1 MVEFQPTE
9 RQRRNYYFA
18 IISVISMQITASTI
32 YMVFPLFFASVGLNK
47 AESGLLISIGTL
59 AGVISSIAA
68 GVLSNRYGRKNVLL
82 IGTLLY
88 TVVFFVFAYSP
99 AHFGVL
105 MALRFVEGIGFY
117 IMPVMVTTMAADTF
131 PPAERGRAMSLYSV
145 SSGVGNLIGPLVSPF
160 LITGN
165 SYFTYFVFSGAFVG
179 VSALV
184 MILLVKETLSDSLKE
199 KLKSA
204 SAGKKIS
211 ISGFLKSVKGLGAVV
226 GIFLVSVLLYRTG
239 YTMIDPFFSLY
250 LRDVLNINLSLT
262 SYIFAVR
269 ALAMIAFAPLA
280 GIFTDRWG
288 RKNAVLLGLGLS
300 VVTLIGYTYAF
311 DFLPMLLLK
320 GLDGVT
326 WSVLLTAINTL
337 MSDMLS
343 PEMRGFG
350 MGLQSAISQQ
360 SSTIGSVFSGFLIDA
375 YGFNLVFY
383 LAAGAAVLSLLV
395 VLGFIPEPKRRK
407 GLASPVPTP
416 SH

>member
-1 MVEFQPTE
+1 
-9 RQRRNYYFA
+9 
-18 IISVISMQITASTI
+18 
-32 YMVFPLFFASVGLNK
+32 
-47 AESGLLISIGTL
+47 
-59 AGVISSIAA
+59 
-68 GVLSNRYGRKNVLL
+68 
-82 IGTLLY
+82 
-88 TVVFFVFAYSP
+88 
-99 AHFGVL
+99 
-105 MALRFVEGIGFY
+105 
-117 IMPVMVTTMAADTF
+117 
-131 PPAERGRAMSLYSV
+131 
-145 SSGVGNLIGPLVSPF
+145 
-160 LITGN
+160 
-165 SYFTYFVFSGAFVG
+165 
-179 VSALV
+179 

-199 KLKSA
+199 KLKTA
-204 SAGKKIS
+204 SAGKKRS
-211 ISGFLKSVKGLGAVV
+211 ISGFITSAKGLGAVV
-226 GIFLVSVLLYRTG
+226 GIFLASVLIYRIG

-250 LRDVLNINLSLT
+250 LRDVLSINLSLT

-288 RKNAVLLGLGLS
+288 RKNAVLLGLALS

-311 DFLPMLLLK
+311 DFFPMLILK

-360 SSTIGSVFSGFLIDA
+360 SSTIGSIFSGFLIDA

-395 VLGFIPEPKRRK
+395 VLGFVPEPKRRK
-407 GLASPVPTP
+407 LSVAPAPLT

>member
-1 MVEFQPTE
+1 MVEFIPSE
-9 RQRRNYYFA
+9 HQRRNYYFA

-32 YMVFPLFFASVGLNK
+32 YMVFPLFFSSVGLNK
-47 AESGLLISIGTL
+47 AESGLLISVGTL

-82 IGTLLY
+82 VGTLLY

-105 MALRFVEGIGFY
+105 MALRFIEGIGFY

-131 PPAERGRAMSLYSV
+131 PPNERGRAMSLYSV
-145 SSGVGNLIGPLVSPF
+145 SSGIGNLIGPLVSPY
-160 LITGN
+160 LITGDN
-165 SYFTYFVFSGAFVG
+165 YFTYFVFSGAFVG

-199 KLKSA
+199 KLRVA
-204 SAGKKIS
+204 SAGKKTSVSSFIR
-211 ISGFLKSVKGLGAVV
+211 SVKGLGVVV
-226 GIFLVSVLLYRTG
+226 GIFLASVLLYRTG

-250 LRDVLNINLSLT
+250 LRDVLSINLSLT

-269 ALAMIAFAPLA
+269 ALAMIAFAPIA
-280 GIFTDRWG
+280 GILTDRWG
-288 RKNAVLLGLGLS
+288 RKNAMLLGLGLS
-300 VVTLIGYTYAF
+300 VVTLVGYTFSF
-311 DFLPMLLLK
+311 DFFPMLILK
-320 GLDGVT
+320 GLDGIT
-326 WSVLLTAINTL
+326 WSVLLTAMNTL

-350 MGLQSAISQQ
+350 MGLQSSISQQ
-360 SSTIGSVFSGFLIDA
+360 SSTIGSMFSGFLIDA
-375 YGFNLVFY
+375 YGYAFVFY
-383 LAAGAAVLSLLV
+383 LAAGAATLSLLV
-395 VLGFIPEPKRRK
+395 VLGFIPEPKRRR
-407 GLASPVPTP
+407 GLSATAPTP